1 MPGGGAFDV
10 ATGCSGGRACRCG
23 ACTGVSSARGG
34 SPSAAAAG
42 AVLAWGVASGCCC
55 CCGGSSPARLAG
67 VSVLELARSSRSI
80 QGLQVVHPLLV
91 VPAQEQLVS
100 LSQVECPSGAD
111 HRGLMYLHVPH
122 KRLALL
128 QGPDRPDKQGHDRV
142 CPRHEGVRHV
152 EGWAG
157 CAARQEPDSENSPC
171 RHGLCNNGQ
180 LGGQHSGLAE
190 RVSGCTPCGMCS
202 FCLVPPASHIMVR
215 GALVW
220 LGVGWCAPGC
230 TLLAC
235 CGLGGGW
242 VAAVWPLWLGGCPG
256 LLDPLLLVAVWLVP
270 GPAVPGYSAPLPASS
285 VVALVFGRRVV
296 ARAVAGRP
304 LFGGARVS
312 SLLGWC
318 IPLWSLGILT
328 RCSFLRLLCSVLVA
342 VF

>member
-1 MPGGGAFDV
+1 MSKVGRVVLPG
-10 ATGCSGGRACRCG
+10 RN
-23 ACTGVSSARGG
+23 
-34 SPSAAAAG
+34 
-42 AVLAWGVASGCCC
+42 LI
-55 CCGGSSPARLAG
+55 
-67 VSVLELARSSRSI
+67 EKI
-80 QGLQVVHPLLV
+80 
-91 VPAQEQLVS
+91 VPAGMDCATMANWGS
-100 LSQVECPSGAD
+100 TF
-111 HRGLMYLHVPH
+111 
-122 KRLALL
+122 
-128 QGPDRPDKQGHDRV
+128 RV
-142 CPRHEGVRHV
+142 
-152 EGWAG
+152 
-157 CAARQEPDSENSPC
+157 
-171 RHGLCNNGQ
+171 
-180 LGGQHSGLAE
+180 GGK
-190 RVSGCTPCGMCS
+190 VSGCTPCGMCS
-202 FCLVPPASHIMVR
+202 SCLVPPASHIMVR